1 MILTSTPR
9 PLAGR
14 VTLDQLVRH
23 NAQRTPDL
31 VALQDAPDRPLW
43 TEGAPRRL
51 TWAQVD
57 SAASTAAARLIELGL
72 STDAVVAIQGPTS
85 SDTLLALL
93 ACLRANLIPAML
105 PPGWRQAEAAAALP
119 RVGARAIFASSRA
132 GPASPVDTLRYV
144 AAELFSVRF
153 VCGFGKAPP
162 DGVVP
167 FEDCIGPVGRA
178 VEPTSRRLGN
188 PAEHV
193 AIVTW
198 DCGPGGYFPVGR
210 SHNEWISAGLCTV
223 SELRLGQNSTLLT
236 TLSPCAFAGL
246 ATGLVPW
253 LMAGGTLVLHQ
264 AFDATV
270 LGVQMERQAITH
282 LVLPHVAFDATQ
294 REGLM
299 RCETLKGVATI
310 TRRPD
315 AAAPL
320 PHSEID
326 VSELAVLGETGLVP
340 IMRSSE
346 GVATLPLGPLTAP
359 RGVEGAPDVGET
371 GVNAHGVLAM
381 RGAMVPRAAFAGPE
395 GKALYPVEAEGWVS
409 TGFPASVESGVVR
422 VLGPR
427 PDVVSMGGHTVSLA
441 AIEASYSDLPDAMAV
456 TAVAKEDAVL
466 GERLVLE
473 AVPKPGGDLTAASLA
488 AHAEAKG
495 VSPLAQTADAAVG
508 DRRRGGRL
516 AGAA

>member
-1 MILTSTPR
+1 MILASTPR

-14 VTLDQLVRH
+14 VTLDDLVRH
-23 NAQRTPDL
+23 NARKTPDL

-57 SAASTAAARLIELGL
+57 SAASAAAARLVDLGL
-72 STDAVVAIQGPTS
+72 GTDAVVAIQGPTS
-85 SDTLLALL
+85 SDTLLAVL

-105 PPGWRQAEAAAALP
+105 PLGWRQAEAAAALP

-132 GPASPVDTLRYV
+132 GPASPADTLRYV
-144 AAELFSVRF
+144 AAELFSIRF
-153 VCGFGKAPP
+153 VCGFGKSPP

-167 FEDCIGPVGRA
+167 FEDCIGPVGQDD
-178 VEPTSRRLGN
+178 EPRSKRLGN

-193 AIVTW
+193 ALVTW

-223 SELRLGQNSTLLT
+223 SELRLGQNSSLLT
-236 TLSPCAFAGL
+236 TLSPCTFAGL

-253 LMAGGTLVLHQ
+253 LMGGGTLVLHQ

-282 LVLPHVAFDATQ
+282 LVLPRVALDVAR
-294 REGLM
+294 REGLLQ
-299 RCETLKGVATI
+299 CETLKCVATI

-315 AAAPL
+315 STASL
-320 PHSEID
+320 PGTEID
-326 VSELAVLGETGLVP
+326 VSELAALGETGLVP
-340 IMRSSE
+340 IMRSS
-346 GVATLPLGPLTAP
+346 GGIATLPLGPLTAP
-359 RGVEGAPDVGET
+359 HGVEGSPDIAET
-371 GVNAHGVLAM
+371 GVSAQGVLAM
-381 RGAMVPRAAFAGPE
+381 RGAMVPRAAFPGPE
-395 GKALYPVEAEGWVS
+395 GKAVYPVEAEGWVS
-409 TGFPASVESGVVR
+409 TGFPASVEAGVVR

-441 AIEASYSDLPDAMAV
+441 AIEASYSDVPDAMAV

-466 GERLVLE
+466 GERLLLE
-473 AVPKPGGDLTAASLA
+473 AVPKPGGDLTAASMA

-495 VSPLAQTADAAVG
+495 VSPLAQATDAAVG
-508 DRRRGGRL
+508 DRRKGGRL

>member
-23 NAQRTPDL
+23 NAQKTPDL

-57 SAASTAAARLIELGL
+57 SAASAAATRLVELGL
-72 STDAVVAIQGPTS
+72 GTDAVVAIQGPTS
-85 SDTLLALL
+85 SDTLLAVL

-132 GPASPVDTLRYV
+132 GPATPADTLRYV

-167 FEDCIGPVGRA
+167 FEDCIGPVGRTE
-178 VEPTSRRLGN
+178 EPTSRRLGN

-282 LVLPHVAFDATQ
+282 VVLPRVALDAAQ
-294 REGLM
+294 REGLL
-299 RCETLKGVATI
+299 RCETLRSVATI

-315 AAAPL
+315 STAPL
-320 PHSEID
+320 PVTGID
-326 VSELAVLGETGLVP
+326 VSELAVLGEAGLVP

-346 GVATLPLGPLTAP
+346 GVAALPLGPLTAP
-359 RGVEGAPDVGET
+359 RGVEGAPDVAET
-371 GVNAHGVLAM
+371 GVSANGVLAM
-381 RGAMVPRAAFAGPE
+381 RGAMVPRAAFPGPQ
-395 GKALYPVEAEGWVS
+395 GSALYPVEAEGWVS
-409 TGFPASVESGVVR
+409 TGFPASVEAGRLR

-427 PDVVSMGGHTVSLA
+427 AEILSIGGHSVSLA
-441 AIEASYSDLPDAMAV
+441 AIEDLYSDFPDAIAV
-456 TAVAKEDAVL
+456 TAAGKEDAVL
-466 GERLVLE
+466 GERLLLE
-473 AVPKPGGDLTAASLA
+473 ALPKPGGDLTSASLA

-495 VSPLAQTADAAVG
+495 ASPLAQAADAAVG
-508 DRRRGGRL
+508 DRRKGSRL